1 MLCSLQSC
9 PNFGFKIT
17 VICKLW
23 KLLQYLSKDVL
34 LHLLRSYLTLG
45 NSSVWTTLQTLLQ
58 YFQITSLTP
67 EISFLWLFFS
77 PLFKDLKFWCSLAQ
91 RWKKQS
97 SQHFY
102 LFLIRISFDFI

>member
-45 NSSVWTTLQTLLQ
+45 NSSVWTTLQTLLR
-58 YFQITSLTP
+58 YVQITSLTP
-67 EISFLWLFFS
+67 EIS
-77 PLFKDLKFWCSLAQ
+77 SL
-91 RWKKQS
+91 
-97 SQHFY
+97 
-102 LFLIRISFDFI
+102 